1 MKDLILAFLG
11 LGGKLAYLGWRDL
24 DWGVLTLSF
33 DLEETSEENG
43 AGSGLALEVE
53 CKYRPIS

>member
-24 DWGVLTLSF
+24 DWGVLTLS
-33 DLEETSEENG
+33 LKIYK
-43 AGSGLALEVE
+43 EVHTLCRYIKE
-53 CKYRPIS
+53 PTYHT